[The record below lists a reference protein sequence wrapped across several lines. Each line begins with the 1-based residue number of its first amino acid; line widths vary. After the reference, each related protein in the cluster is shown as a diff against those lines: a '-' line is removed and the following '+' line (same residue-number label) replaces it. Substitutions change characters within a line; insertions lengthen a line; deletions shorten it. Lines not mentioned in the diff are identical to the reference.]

1 MKEASYETRI
11 CYVGNGRNDPVPGCC
26 SAAPPNTGSSA
37 ADSSIDESTD
47 SPGDTSQYNNDA
59 DGDSEYTDNITYNPS
74 RDYVTG
80 DNYTPIMDVETST
93 WGGSSDIDM
102 GDMVSYC
109 LSDITYGIDDGY
121 SDGFYVVTISGTL
134 KGGLAPY
141 LTSVQGGQ
149 AAWLDVKISY
159 HNDVFSCKVNN
170 QSKVS
175 NDGLTITNYMIDCY
189 RQHLQD
195 DTQAQADQEEQQTIE
210 ANRFSDLSV
219 DQQKQCIGWGA
230 SADDTM
236 VMHYDDMYT
245 SDQNFAKFADYV
257 LAHYN
262 DYTIDTEDGKTIH
275 AAVINNSDGAYGG
288 EYVVMVP
295 DDQLPVG
302 DKSLYVTM
310 SLDGYREYKNY
321 GYDDNQPFMYYG
333 IWQHPKKCLDK
344 IETVNDMY
352 YGEYMA
358 GYGGINTGFYFRPE
372 SSVKAQLVTSWC
384 AFDNCNRVTP
394 ESNQLIDARMSQD
407 AIF

>member
-1 MKEASYETRI
+1 MVDYGHTLSTKRKGQILTVLATECEARGTDATGIAYNSHGRLRI
-11 CYVGNGRNDPVPGCC
+11 YKKPVP
-26 SAAPPNTGSSA
+26 AHQLRILVPPDTTVITGH
-37 ADSSIDESTD
+37 T
-47 SPGDTSQYNNDA
+47 
-59 DGDSEYTDNITYNPS
+59 
-74 RDYVTG
+74 R
-80 DNYTPIMDVETST
+80 
-93 WGGSSDIDM
+93 
-102 GDMVSYC
+102 
-109 LSDITYGIDDGY
+109 
-121 SDGFYVVTISGTL
+121 
-134 KGGLAPY
+134 
-141 LTSVQGGQ
+141 
-149 AAWLDVKISY
+149 
-159 HNDVFSCKVNN
+159 
-170 QSKVS
+170 
-175 NDGLTITNYMIDCY
+175 
-189 RQHLQD
+189 
-195 DTQAQADQEEQQTIE
+195 
-210 ANRFSDLSV
+210 
-219 DQQKQCIGWGA
+219 
-230 SADDTM
+230 M

-372 SSVKAQLVTSWC
+372 SSVKAQLVTSWLPIST
-384 AFDNCNRVTP
+384 RTT
-394 ESNQLIDARMSQD
+394 QRR
-407 AIF
+407 

>member
-1 MKEASYETRI
+1 
-11 CYVGNGRNDPVPGCC
+11 
-26 SAAPPNTGSSA
+26 
-37 ADSSIDESTD
+37 
-47 SPGDTSQYNNDA
+47 
-59 DGDSEYTDNITYNPS
+59 
-74 RDYVTG
+74 
-80 DNYTPIMDVETST
+80 
-93 WGGSSDIDM
+93 
-102 GDMVSYC
+102 MVSYC

-236 VMHYDDMYT
+236 ILALSACGSSAPADSEPFSAAGGGTSDLSVASWEDVLAQAKDTTVTFYGWGGDENRNNWLNSTVADFVKEHYDITLDVVGMDIDDILSKLSGEKQAGAKTGSIDMSGFIGTRNKEVYFT
-245 SDQNFAKFADYV
+245 LLNLPAKTQ
-257 LAHYN
+257 LA
-262 DYTIDTEDGKTIH
+262 
-275 AAVINNSDGAYGG
+275 
-288 EYVVMVP
+288 
-295 DDQLPVG
+295 
-302 DKSLYVTM
+302 
-310 SLDGYREYKNY
+310 
-321 GYDDNQPFMYYG
+321 
-333 IWQHPKKCLDK
+333 
-344 IETVNDMY
+344 
-352 YGEYMA
+352 
-358 GYGGINTGFYFRPE
+358 
-372 SSVKAQLVTSWC
+372 
-384 AFDNCNRVTP
+384 
-394 ESNQLIDARMSQD
+394 
-407 AIF
+407 

>member
-1 MKEASYETRI
+1 MKRVFTMLVTTAIILSL
-11 CYVGNGRNDPVPGCC
+11 VGCG
-26 SAAPPNTGSSA
+26 SAPPNTGSSA
-37 ADSSIDESTD
+37 ADSSTDESTD

-59 DGDSEYTDNITYNPS
+59 DGDTGYTDDITYNPS

-109 LSDITYGIDDGY
+109 LSNITYGIDDGY

-141 LTSVQGGQ
+141 QDSIQGGQ
-149 AAWLDVKISY
+149 AVWLDVEITY
-159 HNDVFSCKVNN
+159 HNSVYSCKVNN

-175 NDGLTITNYMIDCY
+175 DSGLSVTTYMVDCY
-189 RQHLQD
+189 RQHLLD
-195 DTQAQADQEEQQTIE
+195 DAQAERDQEEQQTIE
-210 ANRFSDLSV
+210 ANRFSDLSA
-219 DQQKQCIGWGA
+219 DQQKQSLGWGG
-230 SADDTM
+230 SPDDTM
-236 VMHYDDMYT
+236 VQYYDDLYAN
-245 SDQNFAKFADYV
+245 DQTFAQFADYV

-262 DYTIDTEDGKTIH
+262 DFTVDTKDGKTIH
-275 AAVINNSDGAYGG
+275 AAAINKSDGAYGC

-310 SLDGYREYKNY
+310 SLDGCRDYKNY
-321 GYDDNQPFMYYG
+321 GDDDNQPLLYYG
-333 IWQHPKKCLDK
+333 LWQQPKKCLDK
-344 IETVNDMY
+344 VETVSNMY

-358 GYGGINTGFYFRPE
+358 SYGGINTGFYFRPE
-372 SSVKAQLVTSWC
+372 SSVKAQLAMSWC
-384 AFDNCNRVTP
+384 AFNHCNKTTP
-394 ESNQLIDARMSQD
+394 ESNQLIDADKSSN